1 MTVMTGGDVA
11 PIAVTGARKFRG
23 DLTKTRIRWVIVGL
37 VIIFG
42 IVGGRLVQLGLVVQ
56 DNSIEGRS
64 REALS
69 ASRPAILD
77 RNGLEMA
84 VDIRVPSLYAEPR
97 RIIDVDDA
105 VEKLRTVLPDLDAN
119 WLRTKLSGEKGFV
132 WIKRDLTPE
141 VEDRIYQLGIPGL
154 DFLTESK
161 RFYPGGPEASHI
173 LGSVN
178 VDNQGIGGIEQ
189 YVDGQGLAQLQ
200 SVGIADG
207 QNLKPVQLTID
218 MRVQHVMRE
227 QLLSAL
233 TRYKAKAAAAVMLDI
248 KTGEV
253 VGLVSL
259 PDFDPND
266 PSSMIAPYNGEPRMR
281 FNRITAGKYEL
292 GSTFKTITIA
302 GALDSGAVKMTD
314 RFDARFGVRFG
325 RFTITDFHGQNR
337 ILTLPEVYKYSS
349 NVGAIHIMQ
358 QWGKDNYRAFMT
370 KVGFDDPLPI
380 ELPEKTTSSIPKKFA
395 DVTAATAAFGHGIA
409 ITPLHMAAAMAAFVN
424 GGVYEPPTLYK
435 RSPEDVAALA
445 KRFISPAT
453 SKEIIELMRLN
464 AIEGSGSV
472 MERAAQGYRVGGKT
486 GTADKV
492 VGGRYATN
500 KNFNVF
506 ASAFPLDDPK
516 YAMVV
521 IMDEPH
527 REGPTTGDTAGW
539 NAGQTTGLIVAGIAP
554 MLGIAPNFD
563 KAIDDQLVPPSI
575 R

>member
-1 MTVMTGGDVA
+1 MAVTTNGEA
-11 PIAVTGARKFRG
+11 SPIALTGARKFRG
-23 DLTKTRIRWVIVGL
+23 DLTQTRIRWMIFGL
-37 VIIFG
+37 VG
-42 IVGGRLVQLGLVVQ
+42 MVVQ
-56 DNSIEGRS
+56 DNTIEGQS
-64 REALS
+64 RDAIS

-105 VEKLRTVLPDLDAN
+105 VEKLRIVLPDLDAK
-119 WLRTKLSGEKGFV
+119 WLRTKLSGDKGFV
-132 WIKRDLTPE
+132 WIKRELTPE
-141 VEDRIYQLGIPGL
+141 IEDRIYQLGIPGL

-178 VDNQGIGGIEQ
+178 VDNQGIGGVEQ
-189 YVDGQGLAQLQ
+189 YVDTSGLAQLQ
-200 SVGIADG
+200 SVGLASG
-207 QNLKPVQLTID
+207 QALAPVQLSID

-227 QLLSAL
+227 QLEDAL
-233 TRYKAKAAAAVMLDI
+233 TRYHAKAAAAVMIEI

-266 PSSMIAPYNGEPRMR
+266 PSSMVAPYNGEPRMR

-292 GSTFKTITIA
+292 GSTFKTVTIA
-302 GALDSGAVKMTD
+302 GALDSGAVKLTD

-337 ILTLPEVYKYSS
+337 ILSVPEVYKYSS

-370 KVGFDDPLPI
+370 KIGFDSPLPI
-380 ELPEKTTSSIPKKFA
+380 ELPEKTNSYIPKKWA
-395 DVTAATAAFGHGIA
+395 DVTAATAAFGHGIS

-424 GGVYEPPTLYK
+424 NGVYEPPTLYPRTPDQVTADGK
-435 RSPEDVAALA
+435 RV
-445 KRFISPAT
+445 ISPAT
-453 SKEIIELMRLN
+453 SLEIRELMRLN
-464 AIEGSGSV
+464 ALEGSGSV
-472 MERAAQGYRVGGKT
+472 MEAYARGYRVGGKT
-486 GTADKV
+486 GTAEKI
-492 VGGRYATN
+492 VGRHYSPN
-500 KNFNVF
+500 LNFNVF
-506 ASAFPLDDPK
+506 ASAFPMDAPK
-516 YAMVV
+516 YAMVLIV
-521 IMDEPH
+521 DEPH

-539 NAGQTTGLIVAGIAP
+539 NAGKTTGRIVAGVAP

-563 KAIDDQLVPPSI
+563 HTIDDQTVPMSI

>member
-1 MTVMTGGDVA
+1 MAIMTSDAVD
-11 PIAVTGARKFRG
+11 PITLDGARKFRG
-23 DLTKTRIRWVIVGL
+23 NLTKTRIRWVIGGL

-42 IVGGRLVQLGLVVQ
+42 IVGGRLVQLGTVVQ
-56 DNSIEGRS
+56 DNTIEGQS
-64 REALS
+64 REAIS

-105 VEKLRTVLPDLDAN
+105 VEKLRTVLPDLDPK
-119 WLRTKLSGEKGFV
+119 WLRNKLSGDKGFV
-132 WIKRDLTPE
+132 WIKRELTPE
-141 VEDRIYQLGIPGL
+141 IEDQIYELGIPGL

-189 YVDGQGLAQLQ
+189 YMDGQDVGLLQSLGLAGGQGLA
-200 SVGIADG
+200 
-207 QNLKPVQLTID
+207 PVQLTID

-227 QLLSAL
+227 QLEDAL
-233 TRYKAKAAAAVMLDI
+233 TRYHAVAAGGVMVNI

-253 VGLVSL
+253 IALVSL

-266 PSSMIAPYNGEPRMR
+266 PGSMIAPYDGKPAMR

-292 GSTFKTITIA
+292 GSTFKTITFA

-314 RFDARFGVRFG
+314 HFDARFGVRFG

-337 ILTLPEVYKYSS
+337 ILSVPEIYKYSS
-349 NVGAIHIMQ
+349 NVGTIHMMQ
-358 QWGKDNYRAFMT
+358 TWGKDNYRAFIT

-380 ELPEKTTSSIPKKFA
+380 ELPEKTNSNIPKKFS
-395 DVTAATAAFGHGIA
+395 DVGAATAAFGHGLA
-409 ITPLHMAAAMAAFVN
+409 ITPLHMAAAVAAFVN
-424 GGVYEPPTLYK
+424 DGVYEPPTLYH
-435 RSPEDVAALA
+435 RTPEEALA
-445 KRFISPAT
+445 LSKQLISHQT
-453 SKEIIELMRLN
+453 SVEIRSLMRLN
-464 AIEGSGSV
+464 ALEGSGTV
-472 MERAAQGYRVGGKT
+472 MDRQATGYRVGGKT
-486 GTADKV
+486 GTAEKV
-492 VGGRYATN
+492 EHGRYSTS

-506 ASAFPLDDPK
+506 ASSFPMDDPK

-521 IMDEPH
+521 IVDEPH
-527 REGPTTGDTAGW
+527 RESPQTGDTAGW
-539 NAGQTTGLIVAGIAP
+539 NAGQTTGRIVAGIAP

-563 KAIDDQLVPPSI
+563 KALDDEVVPMSI